1 MSSLNLSRAG
11 HCHRQDT
18 GFKVR
23 LPKATQLP
31 KKADLPF
38 LHALSPAFLLSPR
51 AMAMIPWGEVN
62 HISHSHRCKPPEM
75 RLWGSG
81 RRAGNTFQQQHS
93 LRLNRFEAAYLPSHH
108 LSQYISSHGLSTHPQ
123 MYLGCH

>member
-31 KKADLPF
+31 EKADLPF
-38 LHALSPAFLLSPR
+38 LHALSPAFLLSP
-51 AMAMIPWGEVN
+51 PCHSSGPVGGSE
-62 HISHSHRCKPPEM
+62 SHRPLAAGANP
-75 RLWGSG
+75 
-81 RRAGNTFQQQHS
+81 RRQGCGDQEGGQATPFSN
-93 LRLNRFEAAYLPSHH
+93 
-108 LSQYISSHGLSTHPQ
+108 STA
-123 MYLGCH
+123 LD

>member
-31 KKADLPF
+31 EKADLPF
-38 LHALSPAFLLSPR
+38 LHAPLC
-51 AMAMIPWGEVN
+51 
-62 HISHSHRCKPPEM
+62 H
-75 RLWGSG
+75 GSG
-81 RRAGNTFQQQHS
+81 PTGGSESHQPLAAGANPRRRGCGDQEGGQATPFSNSTALDETDLK
-93 LRLNRFEAAYLPSHH
+93 LRAYQAAV
-108 LSQYISSHGLSTHPQ
+108 
-123 MYLGCH
+123 